1 MNLKWLDTGAQLIS
15 GVVELGSQLV
25 GFFLA
30 TPHGLQDL
38 SSPTRD

>member
-25 GFFLA
+25 VCFFFSRTTWLA
-30 TPHGLQDL
+30 G
-38 SSPTRD
+38 S